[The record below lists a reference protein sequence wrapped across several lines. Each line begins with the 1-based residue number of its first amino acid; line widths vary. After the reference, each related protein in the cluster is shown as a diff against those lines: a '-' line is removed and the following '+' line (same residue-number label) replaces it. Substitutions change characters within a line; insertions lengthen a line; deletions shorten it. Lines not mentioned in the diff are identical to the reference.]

1 MVHKHELGGLVSSSD
16 QGSVQ
21 GAVRL
26 IDLVTL
32 EIVGSDCIQTLV
44 WGKNKEWLSSE
55 HHLFLL

>member
-16 QGSVQ
+16 QDSAQ
-21 GAVRL
+21 CAVRF

-32 EIVGSDCIQTLV
+32 EIMGSDCTQTLV